1 MGLDVLMLKK
11 KHEKKNCAHLK
22 HCFRSWFFKASLFK
36 SLVCTGWSADLAKMS
51 VLVAY
56 HSSSSVDS
64 AL

>member
-1 MGLDVLMLKK
+1 MGLDALMLKK
-11 KHEKKNCAHLK
+11 IHEKNK
-22 HCFRSWFFKASLFK
+22 HCFRSLFFKASLFK
-36 SLVCTGWSADLAKMS
+36 SLVCTGWSADLAKVS